1 MGAGTVGRDAL
12 RILVRTTVCL
22 SLFTAGGAIVAT
34 AGVSAASS
42 KPTIA
47 GLQASPAAVEGGQPT
62 TIEASV
68 SGATTCTL
76 SSAKPIGG
84 LPATFPCEGA
94 PAQVERSVTPAG
106 PAKEKSLSYK
116 LTLAASGPGGTSRA
130 KLALPVSPAALHAV
144 AVSASGA
151 FSCALPATSRP
162 LCWGED
168 RWRQLG
174 FWLSAVKDRE
184 IPEEVGVSDVAQIA
198 TGVSHTCAELEGGG
212 AECWGR
218 GDVGQNGDGF
228 SDEETDPPGPV
239 STLTEALEIGAGED
253 HACAVLIDGRLECWG
268 ENRNGELGQ
277 PASLRRSYR
286 PLPVEGVTE
295 AVQVAVGLDT
305 TCVLLA
311 SGHVECFGW
320 GGGGEL
326 GDGQSGGE
334 YHSYTPVEVQGLSN
348 ATAIAAGDSS
358 NCALL
363 QTGRVE
369 CWGAQMGDGES
380 ASSDVPVEISGI
392 EGATAVA
399 AGHFDG
405 CAVLASGRIACWG
418 YNGAGELGD
427 GSTQSA
433 YSAVEVSGI
442 ETATQVSTGTFHTC
456 AVLED
461 GRVECWGQNT
471 YGQLGIGS
479 TKGSLVPVAVLAP

>member
-84 LPATFPCEGA
+84 LPATFPSEGA

-198 TGVSHTCAELEGGG
+198 TGVSHTCAELG
-212 AECWGR
+212 ASRCWGR

-268 ENRNGELGQ
+268 ENRNGELDQ

-305 TCVLLA
+305 TCVPLA
-311 SGHVECFGW
+311 SGHAECFGW

-380 ASSDVPVEISGI
+380 ASSDVPVEISRN
-392 EGATAVA
+392 EGQPRLRRATSTA
-399 AGHFDG
+399 A
-405 CAVLASGRIACWG
+405 RCWPAEG
-418 YNGAGELGD
+418 SRAGVTTAP
-427 GSTQSA
+427 GSSA
-433 YSAVEVSGI
+433 TDPRRPYSAVEVSGI

-461 GRVECWGQNT
+461 GRVERRGQNT